1 MTMTESL
8 ETKLARVETKLDA
21 VLSRLE
27 NGDANFKEFEKRIA
41 TLEKQVYAG
50 ALIITCVWAVF
61 LIWIRQEI
69 GA

>member
-41 TLEKQVYAG
+41 NIEKQVYAG
-50 ALIITCVWAVF
+50 ALIMTVVWAV
-61 LIWIRQEI
+61 LLLWIRQQL

>member
-41 TLEKQVYAG
+41 SLEKQVYAG
-50 ALIITCVWAVF
+50 ALIITVVWALF
-61 LIWIRQEI
+61 LLWIRQQL